1 MLVSFMLVATIL
13 TSFLK
18 LIYVEFSFLF
28 FFFFKYVGHLKRLHW
43 ICYNIASIFM
53 FWFFGPQACRILVP
67 WPGIEPVPPELEGE
81 VSTTGPPR
89 KSWV

>member
-28 FFFFKYVGHLKRLHW
+28 FKYVGHLKRLHW
-43 ICYNIASIFM
+43 ICYNIASVFM
-53 FWFFGPQACRILVP
+53 F
-67 WPGIEPVPPELEGE
+67 
-81 VSTTGPPR
+81 
-89 KSWV
+89 